1 MTSIPQLP
9 PVVEKYLDTTPNT
22 DPAAV
27 AALFAENAT
36 VVDDGH
42 THEGRAAIISWRD
55 DVAAAFTYT
64 ATQLRVEQDGDAL
77 VVVQR
82 IEGDFPGGRVDL
94 ANRFTVDADDRI
106 SSLRIE
112 PVQQGG

>member
-9 PVVEKYLDTTPNT
+9 PVVRMYLDTTPNS
-22 DPAAV
+22 DPTAV
-27 AALFAENAT
+27 SALFTPDAV

-42 THEGRAAIISWRD
+42 SHVGRAAIVTWRTE
-55 DVAAAFTYT
+55 VAAAFSYT
-64 ATQLRVEQDGDAL
+64 ATQLRAEQDGDAV

-94 ANRFTVDADDRI
+94 TNRFTVGADDRI
-106 SSLRIE
+106 SSLHIE
-112 PVQQGG
+112 PVR